1 MRALPRTGRN
11 VQNRSLRA
19 LVEATARVNFEH
31 YGSREEHNVV
41 QAVGSS
47 ITRSGFSTLPA
58 GKQPSHRRSGS
69 IELGIKGA
77 KRQRR

>member
-31 YGSREEHNVV
+31 YGSRENTM
-41 QAVGSS
+41 SY
-47 ITRSGFSTLPA
+47 T
-58 GKQPSHRRSGS
+58 
-69 IELGIKGA
+69 
-77 KRQRR
+77 